1 MIIQIYTIQSKTEA
15 LELVNLGVDNIGL
28 TPASIGL
35 PGEISPD
42 LAKDIFENVKAKHN
56 IALSVSNKISEIVEM
71 CLFVKPDVLHLC
83 GEP

>member
-15 LELVNLGVDNIGL
+15 LELVNLGVDNIGV

-42 LAKDIFENVKAKHN
+42 LAKESQNTI
-56 IALSVSNKISEIVEM
+56 
-71 CLFVKPDVLHLC
+71 
-83 GEP
+83 